1 MSSIEYRALLC
12 KVTHGV
18 DWPNEGETLLSLSD
32 GLIAEGTTA
41 NIVSVAS
48 LLKELEKQNNLGIDH
63 LDILKALL
71 REMQKWTLKDL
82 VKKFQTRRKSYV
94 SLLEKITFKLDEL
107 NDVNRLI
114 AICRPHLAEDEVCRI
129 DTVRSLFTE
138 LGKKN
143 RLGADCLETLKK
155 ILTETGKDDLLNEVL
170 VFETEREDEDMKNRQ
185 RMEVEERNQ
194 GGRILDKCTTLISTK
209 FDQQIEA

>member
-12 KVTHGV
+12 KVSHGV
-18 DWPNEGETLLSLSD
+18 DWSNEGETLLSLCD
-32 GLIAEGTTA
+32 GLIAESTTD

-82 VKKFQTRRKSYV
+82 VKKFQTRRKSYIR
-94 SLLEKITFKLDEL
+94 LLEKITFKLDEL

-114 AICRPHLAEDEVCRI
+114 AICRPHLAEDDHEVCRI

-194 GGRILDKCTTLISTK
+194 GESLIPWPKLLSLT
-209 FDQQIEA
+209 